1 MALPNFYIILGTCLI
16 AIGGLVATHG
26 WNARSDMIK
35 KNGMLKAV
43 AAEYLVYEAVIL
55 DTKFTETNKENLFK
69 FVVYPRFQ
77 TIALES
83 AISSGLFLE
92 KEDKE
97 FYTRAVN
104 LHEIPHELNK
114 RISISESSML
124 ANNNSIMTTRIK
136 MRDGNTRKSA
146 LVKLSKFGDLLEK
159 KYGIDFKEPYFVKLE
174 EDQHKSLNQI
184 GAKNAPPG

>member
-1 MALPNFYIILGTCLI
+1 MAFPNLYIILGTLLI

-55 DTKFTETNKENLFK
+55 DKKFTETNEEDLVK

-77 TIALES
+77 TIVLES

-104 LHEIPHELNK
+104 LHEILHELNK
-114 RISISESSML
+114 RISISEGAML
-124 ANNNSIMTTRIK
+124 ANANLIKATRVK
-136 MRDGNTRKSA
+136 MRDGKSRKSA
-146 LVKLSKFGDLLEK
+146 LVN
-159 KYGIDFKEPYFVKLE
+159 YP
-174 EDQHKSLNQI
+174 SLVI
-184 GAKNAPPG
+184 Y

>member
-1 MALPNFYIILGTCLI
+1 MRIQGKMVLPNFYIILGTLLI
-16 AIGGLVATHG
+16 AVGGLVATHG
-26 WNARSDMIK
+26 WNARTDVIK
-35 KNGMLKAV
+35 KNAMLRSI

-55 DTKFTETNKENLFK
+55 DKKITEKNEEELSK

-104 LHEIPHELNK
+104 LHELLHEFNK
-114 RISISESSML
+114 RLTFTENEMRANPASIKTM
-124 ANNNSIMTTRIK
+124 RIK
-136 MRDGNTRKSA
+136 VGDGQTRKSV
-146 LVKLSKFGDLLEK
+146 LVKLEKFGDLIEN
-159 KYGIDFKEPYFVKLE
+159 KYQINFKEKYFIDLE
-174 EDQHKSLNQI
+174 ED
-184 GAKNAPPG
+184 AT

>member
-1 MALPNFYIILGTCLI
+1 MPNFYILIGTLLI
-16 AIGGLVATHG
+16 AFGGLVATHG

-35 KNGMLKAV
+35 KNGMLKAI

-55 DTKFTETNKENLFK
+55 DQKFTEKNEVELTK

-77 TIALES
+77 TIVLES

-104 LHEIPHELNK
+104 LYEILHEFNK
-114 RISISESSML
+114 RISISEGTML
-124 ANNNSIMTTRIK
+124 ANANSIKPTRIK
-136 MRDGNTRKSA
+136 MRDGKTRKSA
-146 LVKLSKFGDLLEK
+146 LIKLSKFGDLLEK
-159 KYGIDFKEPYFVKLE
+159 EYEINFKEPYFVALE
-174 EDQHKSLNQI
+174 ED
-184 GAKNAPPG
+184 AT